1 MSVIKNIPHR
11 QILQLADQIDTLQGQ
26 IVSRTLCQNDAVSVT
41 LFAFSQGE
49 EIASHVSEGDA
60 LVYVLQG
67 SAKLTVGDEEFIC
80 TQGQS
85 LVMTSRIPHAVYA
98 QEDFKMLLT
107 VIF

>member
-11 QILQLADQIDTLQGQ
+11 QITYLTEQIDTLQGQ
-26 IVSRTLCQNDAVSVT
+26 IVSKTLCQNDAVSVT

-49 EIASHVSEGDA
+49 EISTHTSKGDA

-67 SAKLTVGDEEFIC
+67 TAKITVGEEEFIC
-80 TQGQS
+80 SQGQS
-85 LVMTSRIPHAVYA
+85 LVMTSGIPHAVYA

>member
-1 MSVIKNIPHR
+1 MAVIKNIPHR
-11 QILQLADQIDTLQGQ
+11 QIMLLADQIDTLQGQ
-26 IVSRTLCQNDAVSVT
+26 IVSKTLCQNDAVSVT

-49 EIASHVSEGDA
+49 EISTHASEGDA
-60 LVYVLQG
+60 MVNVLQG
-67 SAKLTVGDEEFIC
+67 TAKITVGEEEFIC

-85 LVMTSRIPHAVYA
+85 LVMTSRIPHSVYA

>member
-11 QILQLADQIDTLQGQ
+11 QILLLADQIDTLQGQ

-85 LVMTSRIPHAVYA
+85 LVMTSR
-98 QEDFKMLLT
+98 
-107 VIF
+107 